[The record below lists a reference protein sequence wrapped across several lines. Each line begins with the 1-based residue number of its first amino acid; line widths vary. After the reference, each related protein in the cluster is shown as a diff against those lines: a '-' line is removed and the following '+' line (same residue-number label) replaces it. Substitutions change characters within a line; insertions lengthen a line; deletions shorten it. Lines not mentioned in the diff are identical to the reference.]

1 MKDNNNYPVSQTR
14 LQANADRCQI
24 FAKTTKRK
32 FGYMLFSLYICLVKA
47 IAMNITVIIIALL
60 VLVLK
65 TAGVGR

>member
-1 MKDNNNYPVSQTR
+1 
-14 LQANADRCQI
+14 
-24 FAKTTKRK
+24 
-32 FGYMLFSLYICLVKA
+32 MLFGLYICLVKA